1 MSANAVLMTIESEA
15 NVCCRRF
22 LWVLV
27 SAMLVLGFAGTKV
40 DAGGELN
47 SGQIEE
53 INRLI
58 YDYLMANPEV
68 IVDSVQK
75 LREKAEISQREEG
88 AKNLVAFR
96 DQLENDPMT
105 PVVGN
110 RNGDITIVEF
120 FDYRC
125 GYCKTT
131 LSVIRQLLAEDSGVR
146 LVMKE
151 LPILSTESV
160 IAARAALSADKQGKY
175 FSFHNALMTA
185 RGSLDKEQV
194 MEIAAQSGLDV
205 EKLAIDMATP
215 QVTAQVDA
223 NRELAANLNIRG
235 TPTFVIGDQILPG
248 AIDIDALRQIIELMR
263 AG

>member
-1 MSANAVLMTIESEA
+1 MLRAVLMVVESKA
-15 NVCCRRF
+15 NAACRRF
-22 LWVLV
+22 LSLLV
-27 SAMLVLGFAGTKV
+27 SGLLILGCAGSKAV
-40 DAGGELN
+40 AKDKLN

-75 LREKAEISQREEG
+75 LREQEEMSQREQG
-88 AKNLVAFR
+88 VKNLLAFR

-110 RNGDITIVEF
+110 PNGDITIVEF

-131 LSVIRQLLAEDSGVR
+131 LAVLRKLLAEDSGVR
-146 LVMKE
+146 LVLKE
-151 LPILSTESV
+151 LPILSTESM

-175 FSFHNALMTA
+175 FSFHNALMAA

-215 QVTAQVDA
+215 QVQAQVDA

-235 TPTFVIGDQILPG
+235 TPTFVIGNQILPG
-248 AIDIDALRQIIELMR
+248 AIDIDALRQIIEMMR

>member
-1 MSANAVLMTIESEA
+1 MKVGNEGKVYCHKILS
-15 NVCCRRF
+15 
-22 LWVLV
+22 LV
-27 SAMLVLGFAGTKV
+27 GAAILIWGCSSSKVHAG
-40 DAGGELN
+40 DELN
-47 SGQIEE
+47 SGQIKE

-68 IVDSVQK
+68 IVESVQK
-75 LREKAEISQREEG
+75 LREQEEVSEREQG
-88 AKNLVAFR
+88 ARNLVAFR

-110 RNGDITIVEF
+110 PNGDITIVEF

-131 LSVIRQLLAEDSGVR
+131 LPVIRQLLAEDSGVK
-146 LVMKE
+146 LVLKE

-160 IAARAALSADKQGKY
+160 IAARAALSADIQGKY
-175 FSFHNALMTA
+175 FSFHNALMLA
-185 RGSLDKEQV
+185 RGSLDKEQI
-194 MEIAAQSGLDV
+194 MNIAAQSGLDIN
-205 EKLAIDMATP
+205 KLAMDMETSHV
-215 QVTAQVDA
+215 QAQVDA

-235 TPTFVIGDQILPG
+235 TPTFVIGNQILPG
-248 AIDIDALRQIIELMR
+248 AIDIDVLREIIEMMR